1 LLRLREVQLRGRN
14 GNEYGVRSPF
24 APVVV
29 PLAALVAALLRWQLQ
44 GSGNMY
50 TTLNKRLYV
59 PDPDLGWVI
68 AKDHPIW
75 LGLEV
80 CAVIAGI
87 AIGCAVG
94 GFIIKKLKAKRPRI
108 AKGLWF
114 AAWVAGVATLVVPI
128 AAFASG
134 AGIEGARDVQPERK
148 SGAGI
153 EGIAGALDLP
163 AGRYEV
169 VAHEGTALTARVSA
183 GGESFDAL
191 FVGDVKGTFVGSPK
205 DLTKPLTADANAASA
220 SVDTGITP
228 RSSSAREYLQ
238 SAKYPRI
245 GFVLEKLLGA
255 RQETPTRVSF
265 HAAGK
270 IDFVG
275 KQHAVDVT
283 GTLARADDA
292 AKTRLGLTGDIML
305 VQADFSIVI
314 KETALAPDAKDF
326 DGDRIPIHVS
336 LVLRHTG
343 ER

>member
-1 LLRLREVQLRGRN
+1 
-14 GNEYGVRSPF
+14 
-24 APVVV
+24 VV
-29 PLAALVAALLRWQLQ
+29 PLAALIASLVRWQLQ

-50 TTLNKRLYV
+50 TRLSKDLYV
-59 PDPDLGWVI
+59 PHPDLDWVI
-68 AKDHPIW
+68 AKEHPIW

-87 AIGCAVG
+87 AVGCAAG
-94 GFIIKKLKAKRPRI
+94 GFVIKKLKAKRPRL
-108 AKGLWF
+108 AKGLWI
-114 AAWVAGVATLVVPI
+114 AAWVAGAATLVVPI

-134 AGIEGARDVQPERK
+134 AGIEGARDTRPPPK
-148 SGAGI
+148 SGTGI
-153 EGIAGALDLP
+153 EGIAGSVELP
-163 AGRYEV
+163 TGRYEV
-169 VAHEGTALTARVSA
+169 VAHEGSSITASISA
-183 GGESFDAL
+183 GGEAFDAR
-191 FVGDVKGTFVGSPK
+191 FTGDVKGTFVGNPK
-205 DLTKPLTADANAASA
+205 DLTKPLTADANVASA

-228 RSSSAREYLQ
+228 RSTSAREYLQ
-238 SAKYPRI
+238 SAKHPRI
-245 GFVLEKLLGA
+245 TFVLEKLLGA
-255 RQETPTRVSF
+255 RQETPDRVSF

-292 AKTRLGLTGDIML
+292 AKTRLGLSGDIML
-305 VQADFSIVI
+305 VKADFSIVI

>member
-1 LLRLREVQLRGRN
+1 MLRVQEVQLHPHKGI
-14 GNEYGVRSPF
+14 EYGVRSPF
-24 APVVV
+24 APVVL
-29 PLAALVAALLRWQLQ
+29 PLVALVASLVRWQLQ

-59 PDPDLGWVI
+59 PDPDLGWAI

-87 AIGCAVG
+87 VVGCAIG
-94 GFIIKKLKAKRPRI
+94 GFLIKKLAPKRPRI
-108 AKGLWF
+108 AKGLWI
-114 AAWVAGVATLVVPI
+114 AAWVAGAATLVVPI

-134 AGIEGARDVQPERK
+134 GGIEGARDTLPGAK

-153 EGIAGALDLP
+153 EGIAGSLELP
-163 AGRYEV
+163 VGRYEV
-169 VAHEGTALTARVSA
+169 VAHAGTSITARVSA

-191 FVGDVKGTFVGSPK
+191 FAGDIKGTFVGNPK

-228 RSSSAREYLQ
+228 RSNSAREYLQ
-238 SAKYPRI
+238 SAKFPRI
-245 GFVLEKLLGA
+245 TFVLEKLLGA
-255 RQETPTRVSF
+255 RQATPNQVSF
-265 HAAGK
+265 HALGK

-275 KQHAVDVT
+275 NKHAVDVT
-283 GTLARADDA
+283 GTLARPDDA
-292 AKTRLGLTGDIML
+292 AKTRLGLTGDILL